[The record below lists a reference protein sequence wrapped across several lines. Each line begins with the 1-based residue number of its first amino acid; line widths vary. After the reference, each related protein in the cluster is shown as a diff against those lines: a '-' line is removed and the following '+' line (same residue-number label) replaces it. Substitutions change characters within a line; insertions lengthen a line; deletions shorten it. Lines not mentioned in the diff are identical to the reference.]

1 MGFGWSSF
9 GTPYRYSVHHLF
21 QRSPHLR
28 RAGAA
33 AAVFAAMSLLAGC
46 SASQAPVTDTASA
59 TPVVGSVS
67 AMGAAQ
73 FTQRLAAYERKHNL
87 HIRVDAIDTGNGH
100 HLGWRGEETGPFTMT
115 GLTAAV
121 LVLERASDD
130 ELAATVSTASPI
142 AGAAQQQMPDPTLLD
157 AISSALQADD
167 GPAQQALINWL
178 GGESDFRAAATAL
191 LRSPDGTMTAESLA
205 SVMNAAVYGT
215 ATLAPDRRSTLRNLL
230 LNNSAA
236 SATASALTRHG
247 KWPPSACG
255 KTPAPSSRSAPSRC
269 PTASTTTQ
277 LHSSS
282 RSSSTTPIPLEQR
295 TTLRG
300 KWPNSS
306 HGHCHPPGDTT
317 ADGPYPTRSL

>member
-87 HIRVDAIDTGNGH
+87 HIRVDAIDTGNGR

-191 LRSPDGTMTAESLA
+191 LRSSDGTMTAESLA

-236 SATASALTRHG
+236 SATASGTDAPWEVATVRVREDAGTLIEVSTLEVPYREYDDAAPLVLAVVVNNADSPRTADNAAREVAQLVTRAL
-247 KWPPSACG
+247 PPS
-255 KTPAPSSRSAPSRC
+255 R
-269 PTASTTTQ
+269 
-277 LHSSS
+277 
-282 RSSSTTPIPLEQR
+282 
-295 TTLRG
+295 
-300 KWPNSS
+300 
-306 HGHCHPPGDTT
+306 
-317 ADGPYPTRSL
+317 